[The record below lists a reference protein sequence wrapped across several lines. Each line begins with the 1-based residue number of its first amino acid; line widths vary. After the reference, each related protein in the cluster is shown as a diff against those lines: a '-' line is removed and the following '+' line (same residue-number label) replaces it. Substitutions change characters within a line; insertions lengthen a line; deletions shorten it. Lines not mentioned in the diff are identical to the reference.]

1 MNKPFPPVA
10 QPFII
15 GRDRFAMIS
24 AVEGVALDAEAQ
36 ALFEALDD
44 KQMSA
49 DKRRQAII
57 DHFKQQARN
66 RT

>member
-1 MNKPFPPVA
+1 
-10 QPFII
+10 
-15 GRDRFAMIS
+15 MIS

-49 DKRRQAII
+49 SKRRQAII
-57 DHFKQQARN
+57 DYFKQQARN